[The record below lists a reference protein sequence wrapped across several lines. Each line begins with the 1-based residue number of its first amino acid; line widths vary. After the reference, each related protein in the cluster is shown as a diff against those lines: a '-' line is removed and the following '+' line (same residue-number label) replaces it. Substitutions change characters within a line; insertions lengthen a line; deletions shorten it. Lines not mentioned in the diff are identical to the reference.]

1 MVPGFDMN
9 LKKLYMK
16 RMMYLAAVALV
27 LAACSPKPGKT
38 TRVVGRFGEEAPETV
53 RIMMGE
59 NVDTTV
65 TVTDGRFEVE
75 IPTDVLEIA
84 YVQTDFE
91 PVSFISDGSTITVD
105 PLKGTAV
112 SSNKKGPQARYAA
125 YDKWMTDF
133 MTEYRS
139 KMAGFGDDEEAAEEY
154 FEKTIDKF
162 NAYQKET
169 IQANG
174 DNILGLMAFMQLM
187 EDDPEEMKALLEGFS
202 PEVKALPLV
211 EQIKASLEA
220 PVEMEEP
227 DEMEIE
233 E

>member
-1 MVPGFDMN
+1 
-9 LKKLYMK
+9 
-16 RMMYLAAVALV
+16 MYLAAVALV
-27 LAACSPKPGKT
+27 LAACSPKTGKT

-65 TVTDGRFEVE
+65 TVIDGRFEVE
-75 IPTDVLEIA
+75 IPTDVLDIA

-91 PVSFISDGSTITVD
+91 PVSFIADGSTITVD
-105 PLKGTAV
+105 PLKGTAE

-125 YDKWMTDF
+125 YDEWMTTF

-154 FEKTIDKF
+154 FEKAIDEF
-162 NAYQKET
+162 NTYQKET

-187 EDDPEEMKALLEGFS
+187 EDDPEVMKALLESFS
-202 PEVKALPLV
+202 PELKAHPV
-211 EQIKASLEA
+211 VQQIKASLEA
-220 PVEMEEP
+220 PAELEEGEDMDDMEDLE
-227 DEMEIE
+227 D
-233 E
+233 

>member
-1 MVPGFDMN
+1 
-9 LKKLYMK
+9 
-16 RMMYLAAVALV
+16 MMYLAAVALV
-27 LAACSPKPGKT
+27 LAACSPKTGKT

-65 TVTDGRFEVE
+65 TVIDGRFEVE
-75 IPTDVLEIA
+75 IPTDVLDIA

-91 PVSFISDGSTITVD
+91 PVSFIADGSTITVD
-105 PLKGTAV
+105 PLKGTAE

-125 YDKWMTDF
+125 YDEWMTNF

-154 FEKTIDKF
+154 FGKTIDEF

-187 EDDPEEMKALLEGFS
+187 QLMEDDPEVMKSLLEGFS
-202 PEVKALPLV
+202 PELKAHPV
-211 EQIKASLEA
+211 VQQIKASLEA
-220 PVEMEEP
+220 PAELEEG
-227 DEMEIE
+227 DDLEDLDDQED
-233 E
+233 